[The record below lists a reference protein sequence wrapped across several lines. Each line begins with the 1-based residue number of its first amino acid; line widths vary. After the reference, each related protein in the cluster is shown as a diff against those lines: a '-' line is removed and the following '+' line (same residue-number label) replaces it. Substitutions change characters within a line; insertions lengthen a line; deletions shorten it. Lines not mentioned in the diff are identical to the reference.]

1 MMLTKNL
8 LTNSTSVGFPVVGTT
23 IALFFVLR
31 YFYRRY
37 NSPLAKTP
45 LSITN
50 NLWLAYFGIVPPP
63 SDQDDKLSEFLI
75 NVGQDTRQTPVSVLW
90 SIMGTP
96 TVLVNTLQ
104 GIKDV
109 LIDGQA
115 KRKDK
120 SNHGPPT
127 NVQRGDFIR
136 LIQNLVFGGPSINNT
151 VGEDW
156 RWRRHVLLPPFQPR
170 QLVPNLLPYVSNRAK
185 ELLDLF
191 SEHAEN
197 GTPVELDE
205 VFMNLTMDVINYYLY
220 GRSDLNYDMVGGR
233 TNLKNVHHHL
243 GMGFMSP
250 EAWLPFGINKTK
262 WAQRNFRSAREL
274 LKDFINDSLDR
285 AVKADNSSTTKKTY
299 PSVAAAAMASG
310 RYDNPDRFDL
320 INDFL
325 SLTFA
330 GYDTTAHTLAFCF
343 SELARHPE
351 IQDKLVEQVRQVLGP
366 PPVDPASI
374 TAEKLARMPYVTAVY
389 RETMRKY
396 PAVAFIPVHVNHDT
410 SVDGTIVPAGAEI
423 WCNLRGLQMNPS
435 IFPNPDTFD
444 PSRWLKPEQQQGNE
458 MDDGFD
464 KMVSNSSSSSSND
477 TSIVD
482 ADHQYN
488 FPDLSFT
495 LGQHSCLGK
504 NLAILELRT
513 VIACT
518 INQYSLSLKPGTEIN
533 TKIVLTTK
541 PRDGVWAHFKKRS

>member
-1 MMLTKNL
+1 MPLSSGLT
-8 LTNSTSVGFPVVGTT
+8 TSGLSAAVAIV
-23 IALFFVLR
+23 LVLR

-37 NSPLAKTP
+37 TSPLAKAP
-45 LSITN
+45 LAETN
-50 NLWLAYFGIVPPP
+50 NFWLANFGLVPPP
-63 SDQDDKLSEFLI
+63 SDTEDKLSEFLI
-75 NVGQDTRQTPVSVLW
+75 KVGQDQQQIPVSVVW
-90 SIMGTP
+90 SVMGTP

-115 KRKDK
+115 KRKGK
-120 SNHGPPT
+120 NLTGPPT

-185 ELLDLF
+185 QLLDLF
-191 SEHAEN
+191 EKHAEQN
-197 GTPVELDE
+197 TAVELDE

-220 GRSDLNYDMVGGR
+220 GRSDLNYEMVGGR

-243 GMGFMSP
+243 GMGFMSV
-250 EAWLPFGINKTK
+250 EAWLPFGLNKTD
-262 WAQRNFRSAREL
+262 WAQRNFQGPRAL

-285 AVKADNSSTTKKTY
+285 ALADKESKKGDGVFH
-299 PSVAAAAMASG
+299 SVAAAAVASG
-310 RYDNPDRFDL
+310 NYNDPERFDL

-351 IQDKLVEQVRQVLGP
+351 IQDKIVKQVRQVLGP

-374 TAEKLARMPYVTAVY
+374 TAEKLAQMPYVTAVY

-410 SVDGTIVPAGAEI
+410 PVDGTVVPGGAEI
-423 WCNLRGLQMNPS
+423 WCNLRGLQMNPAM
-435 IFPNPDTFD
+435 FPNPEKFD
-444 PSRWLKPEQQQGNE
+444 PSRWLKPAGAET
-458 MDDGFD
+458 DDGFD
-464 KMVSNSSSSSSND
+464 RMVTSSSSH
-477 TSIVD
+477 TIVD

-518 INQYSLSLKPGTEIN
+518 VNQYSLSLKPGNNIN

-541 PRDGVWAHFKKRS
+541 PRDGVWVHFKKRS

>member
-1 MMLTKNL
+1 
-8 LTNSTSVGFPVVGTT
+8 
-23 IALFFVLR
+23 
-31 YFYRRY
+31 
-37 NSPLAKTP
+37 
-45 LSITN
+45 
-50 NLWLAYFGIVPPP
+50 
-63 SDQDDKLSEFLI
+63 
-75 NVGQDTRQTPVSVLW
+75 
-90 SIMGTP
+90 
-96 TVLVNTLQ
+96 
-104 GIKDV
+104 
-109 LIDGQA
+109 
-115 KRKDK
+115 
-120 SNHGPPT
+120 
-127 NVQRGDFIR
+127 
-136 LIQNLVFGGPSINNT
+136 
-151 VGEDW
+151 
-156 RWRRHVLLPPFQPR
+156 
-170 QLVPNLLPYVSNRAK
+170 
-185 ELLDLF
+185 
-191 SEHAEN
+191 
-197 GTPVELDE
+197 
-205 VFMNLTMDVINYYLY
+205 
-220 GRSDLNYDMVGGR
+220 
-233 TNLKNVHHHL
+233 
-243 GMGFMSP
+243 MSP

-285 AVKADNSSTTKKTY
+285 AIKADDASTTKKTY
-299 PSVAAAAMASG
+299 PSVAGAAMASG

-351 IQDKLVEQVRQVLGP
+351 IQDKVVEQVRQVLGP

-374 TAEKLARMPYVTAVY
+374 TAEKLAQMPYVTAVY

-410 SVDGTIVPAGAEI
+410 AVDGTIVPAGAEI

-435 IFPNPDTFD
+435 IFPSPDTFD

-464 KMVSNSSSSSSND
+464 KMVSSSSSSSNN
-477 TSIVD
+477 TTIVD

-541 PRDGVWAHFKKRS
+541 PRDGVWVHLKKRS

>member
-1 MMLTKNL
+1 M
-8 LTNSTSVGFPVVGTT
+8 GTL
-23 IALFFVLR
+23 ALFFVLR

-37 NSPLAKTP
+37 TSPLVKVP
-45 LSITN
+45 LAMATN
-50 NLWLAYFGIVPPP
+50 FWVAYFGLVPPP
-63 SDQDDKLSEFLI
+63 NDKQDELSEFLI
-75 NVGQDTRQTPVSVLW
+75 RVGQDGDQTPISVLW
-90 SIMGTP
+90 SVMGKP

-109 LIDGQA
+109 LIEGQT
-115 KRKDK
+115 KRKDSK
-120 SNHGPPT
+120 VMIQQHRPPT

-136 LIQNLVFGGPSINNT
+136 LAQNLVFGGPNINNT
-151 VGEDW
+151 VGEEW

-185 ELLDLF
+185 QLLDLF
-191 SEHAEN
+191 GKHAEQE
-197 GTPVELDE
+197 TAVELDE
-205 VFMNLTMDVINYYLY
+205 VFMDLTMDVINYYLY
-220 GRSDLNYDMVGGR
+220 GRNDLNYDMVGGC
-233 TNLKNVHHHL
+233 TNLKNIHHHL

-250 EAWLPFGINKTK
+250 KVWLPFGLNKTN
-262 WAQRNFRSAREL
+262 WAQRDFLAARKL

-285 AVKADNSSTTKKTY
+285 AVKEDPPNTSSTTKKTY

-310 RYDNPDRFDL
+310 HYEDPDRFDL

-351 IQDKLVEQVRQVLGP
+351 IQNKIVEQVRQVLGP

-396 PAVAFIPVHVNHDT
+396 PAVALIPVHVNHDT
-410 SVDGTIVPAGAEI
+410 PVDGTIVPAGAEI
-423 WCNLRGLQMNPS
+423 WCNVRGIQMNPR

-444 PSRWLKPEQQQGNE
+444 PSRWLKPETITEQQQE
-458 MDDGFD
+458 TDDGFD
-464 KMVSNSSSSSSND
+464 KMTSSSTNG
-477 TSIVD
+477 TTKVD

-518 INQYSLSLKPGTEIN
+518 INQYSLSLKPGTEVN

-541 PRDGVWAHFKKRS
+541 PRDDVWVYFKKREA